1 MGDQR
6 ARLSGLSPE
15 CDRSSTLFFS
25 CVCIKM
31 PAKLRRR
38 PRALSSRNI
47 KRRKGA
53 SAQSRQIMA
62 LSKSLQRMSRK
73 QFARVHTVWQRD
85 MLSVEAVTGGVQ
97 AYICPL
103 PYVPCNPD
111 GASQPGGQIPWTDN
125 LGLAAQP
132 AFSKKAVFGVA
143 REAATSNEIYH
154 TGGLLKWQM
163 RTNEPTFSKYSLFVI
178 RPKRA
183 MADQLTIDRKLKQGT
198 LLNDRAGFA
207 SFLQEDIDYIV
218 HTEGVQ
224 GGTTFG
230 AQINRKYW
238 DVLYR
243 REVALGANST
253 GGDRTETVNYN
264 APGNYA
270 QTGLTASGSIK
281 LPAGGMIKCAN
292 VVQQTG
298 TGNTGQATSWEVN
311 YAQQENSSGLFLVC
325 INNGVSLDN
334 ENCKLGFLVHDY
346 YKACV

>member
-1 MGDQR
+1 
-6 ARLSGLSPE
+6 
-15 CDRSSTLFFS
+15 
-25 CVCIKM
+25 M

-85 MLSVEAVTGGVQ
+85 MLSVESITGGVQ

-125 LGLAAQP
+125 LSLAGQP
-132 AFSKKAVFGVA
+132 GFSKKAVFGVA

-163 RTNEPTFSKYSLFVI
+163 VTNEPTMSKYSLFLI
-178 RPKRA
+178 RPKRS

-198 LLNDRAGFA
+198 TLQPNAGFA
-207 SFLQEDIDYIV
+207 AFLQEDIDYVV
-218 HTEGVQ
+218 HGEGIQ

-230 AQINRKYW
+230 TQINRKYW

-243 REVALGANST
+243 REITLGANST
-253 GGDRTETVNYN
+253 GGDRSETVNYN
-264 APGNYA
+264 APGNYS
-270 QTGLTASGSIK
+270 QTGLTAAGSIK

-292 VVQQTG
+292 VVQQIG
-298 TGNTGQATSWEVN
+298 QGNAGQATSWEVN

-325 INNGVSLDN
+325 IHNGLSLDG
-334 ENCKLGFLVHDY
+334 EAGKLGFLVHDY